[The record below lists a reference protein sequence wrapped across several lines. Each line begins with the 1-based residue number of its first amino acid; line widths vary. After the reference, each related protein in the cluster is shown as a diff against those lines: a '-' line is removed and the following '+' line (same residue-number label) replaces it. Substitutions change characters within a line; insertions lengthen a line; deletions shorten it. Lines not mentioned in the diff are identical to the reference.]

1 MTNDRYLQAVSG
13 AVLSRVARMATVVA
27 HRFNGL
33 SLHKADRARA
43 TLAGL
48 QGLARLRS
56 GPGAVLTRA
65 ADHRPASQR
74 GERSGAAGRGIGVLV
89 PPLAQAIARRSSGQG
104 SGFRKT
110 SASLRRKMLI
120 VRAAGPA
127 LGAMAGGGHPLV
139 VEPRHPSFRPA
150 GITQRRLA
158 GGASVAQ
165 RSGLAARILR
175 GGGTYRSPAMLAPK
189 LSAGHRRHIA
199 MPAPQPADT
208 PGFHRTVKQTPTTA
222 AAGDVYL
229 DRALVGYHLAA
240 AITAEQTR
248 AAARPSISGSSFNSS
263 MAALRP
269 SGASL

>member
-1 MTNDRYLQAVSG
+1 MTNDRYLEAVSG
-13 AVLSRVARMATVVA
+13 VVLSRVARMATAVA
-27 HRFNGL
+27 QRFNGL

-43 TLAGL
+43 TLVRL
-48 QGLARLRS
+48 QGLGRLRS
-56 GPGAVLTRA
+56 EPGVALTKA
-65 ADHRPASQR
+65 ADHRPASRR

-89 PPLAQAIARRSSGQG
+89 PPLAQAIAQRSSGQG
-104 SGFRKT
+104 NGFRKT
-110 SASLRRKMLI
+110 SANLGQKVLI

-139 VEPRHPSFRPA
+139 VEPRYTSFRPA

-175 GGGTYRSPAMLAPK
+175 GGGAYRAPAVMAPK

-208 PGFHRTVKQTPTTA
+208 LGFHRTVKQTRATR